1 MRRRVWIITAFMGLV
16 GCSSEPK
23 KPGAGPKKKPLP
35 RSRPPRRSPKGPKGP
50 KTMGNLLL
58 ESYIEDLKTGTTDKQ
73 ITAATELGNM
83 GTVAIAALP
92 DLESLTTNPNARLR
106 TAAQKAI
113 QAIQKKPGRKN

>member
-1 MRRRVWIITAFMGLV
+1 
-16 GCSSEPK
+16 
-23 KPGAGPKKKPLP
+23 
-35 RSRPPRRSPKGPKGP
+35 
-50 KTMGNLLL
+50 
-58 ESYIEDLKTGTTDKQ
+58 
-73 ITAATELGNM
+73 M